1 MNKVQENF
9 SFFDSLAN
17 INITNRPLVFSV
29 SKRISFFLLLLLS
42 SFFVNLKAKNIQQ
55 IPSSKLKMVVA
66 KAPKG
71 NQNKAKARTAKTKVK
86 KAKAAPKDTIREI
99 DPANTSSPLYEKN
112 QI

>member
-1 MNKVQENF
+1 
-9 SFFDSLAN
+9 
-17 INITNRPLVFSV
+17 
-29 SKRISFFLLLLLS
+29 
-42 SFFVNLKAKNIQQ
+42 
-55 IPSSKLKMVVA
+55 MVVA